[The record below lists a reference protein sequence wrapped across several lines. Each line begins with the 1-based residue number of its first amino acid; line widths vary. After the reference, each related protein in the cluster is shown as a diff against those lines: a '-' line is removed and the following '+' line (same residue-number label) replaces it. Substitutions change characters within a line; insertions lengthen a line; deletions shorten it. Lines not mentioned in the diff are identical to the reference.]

1 VLKYKKKMEVN
12 NMARENAIT
21 AWENLTEAPLLPL
34 RNVVVFPHMI
44 IPLTVGREKS
54 TKSLEEAVQKDR
66 LIILTTQKEE
76 SIDDPGPDDLFQ
88 VGVGAEILRLLKM
101 PDGTFSVVVEG
112 VCRVKIEEFTQTS
125 PSYHVKF
132 HYLPEVVQPSKDLE
146 ALMRMVVEQFENY
159 ARLSKRVSS
168 EATVAIMNVEDPAQL
183 ADLVAANMVLS
194 IKEKQEILE
203 ITNVQT
209 RLEKLAQALSKELE
223 VLELAKKL
231 EDRVK
236 TSVEKSQ
243 KEYFLREQMKAIQQ
257 ELGEKDEKIAE
268 IEAYRAKMEKVN
280 PPPQVREKVEEELSR
295 LEKMPPMVAE
305 STVVRTYLDWL
316 LDLPWSVETPDK
328 LDLKEAEGILE
339 ADHYGLKEP
348 KERILEFLAV
358 RHLSKK
364 IKSPILCFVGPPGVG
379 KTSLAKSIARAMGR
393 KFVRMSLGGVRDEA
407 EIRGHRRT
415 YVGALPGRIIQ
426 GMKNAGSKN
435 PVFLLDEIDKLG
447 TDFRG
452 DPSAALLEALDP
464 EQNHAFSDHYIE
476 VPFDLSKVLFITT
489 ANVLHTIPPA
499 LLDRMEVISLPGYT
513 ELEKVK
519 IAQRFL
525 IPKQLEVNGLTPDDL
540 KITESAILRIIRE
553 YTREAGVRNLERE
566 IANIC
571 RKVARAKVEEKEFSG
586 VTVTAKNVPQ
596 YLDIPRYHYESAE
609 KQDEVGVAT
618 GVGVS
623 EYGGDIM
630 PIEVALV
637 RGKGEL
643 LLTGQLG
650 DVMKEAARAAITY
663 VRSRAKDLSIDENF
677 YRQMDIHI
685 HVPQGAIPKE
695 GPSAGIAMATAL
707 VSALTGKP
715 VRRDVAMTGEITLR
729 GRILPIGGV
738 REKVLAAHRAGIKT
752 MILPEANQKELEKLP
767 PVVHKSMRF
776 VLVNHMDEVLKEAL
790 AKKKN

>member
-1 VLKYKKKMEVN
+1 
-12 NMARENAIT
+12 
-21 AWENLTEAPLLPL
+21 
-34 RNVVVFPHMI
+34 
-44 IPLTVGREKS
+44 
-54 TKSLEEAVQKDR
+54 
-66 LIILTTQKEE
+66 
-76 SIDDPGPDDLFQ
+76 
-88 VGVGAEILRLLKM
+88 
-101 PDGTFSVVVEG
+101 
-112 VCRVKIEEFTQTS
+112 
-125 PSYHVKF
+125 
-132 HYLPEVVQPSKDLE
+132 
-146 ALMRMVVEQFENY
+146 
-159 ARLSKRVSS
+159 
-168 EATVAIMNVEDPAQL
+168 
-183 ADLVAANMVLS
+183 
-194 IKEKQEILE
+194 
-203 ITNVQT
+203 
-209 RLEKLAQALSKELE
+209 
-223 VLELAKKL
+223 
-231 EDRVK
+231 
-236 TSVEKSQ
+236 
-243 KEYFLREQMKAIQQ
+243 
-257 ELGEKDEKIAE
+257 
-268 IEAYRAKMEKVN
+268 
-280 PPPQVREKVEEELSR
+280 
-295 LEKMPPMVAE
+295 MVAE

>member
-1 VLKYKKKMEVN
+1 
-12 NMARENAIT
+12 MARENALSI
-21 AWENLTEAPLLPL
+21 WENLTEAPLLPL

-66 LIILTTQKEE
+66 LIILVTQKEE
-76 SIDDPGPDDLFQ
+76 SIEDPGPNDVFQ
-88 VGVGAEILRLLKM
+88 IGVGAEILRLLKM

-112 VCRVKIEEFTQTS
+112 VCRVKIDEFTQTS
-125 PSYHVKF
+125 PSYRVKF
-132 HYLPEVVQPSKDLE
+132 HYLPEVVQPSKNLE

-168 EATVAIMNVEDPAQL
+168 EATVAIMNVDDPNQL
-183 ADLVAANMVLS
+183 ADLIAANMVLS

-203 ITNVQT
+203 ITDVYP
-209 RLEKLAQALSKELE
+209 RLEKLGEVLSKELE

-257 ELGEKDEKIAE
+257 ELGEKDEKLAE
-268 IEAYRAKMEKVN
+268 IEAYRTKMEKVN

-316 LDLPWSVETPDK
+316 LDLPWSIETPDK
-328 LDLKEAEGILE
+328 LDLKEAEEILE

-364 IKSPILCFVGPPGVG
+364 VKSPILCFVGPPGVG

-464 EQNHAFSDHYIE
+464 EQNHSFSDHYIE

-489 ANVLHTIPPA
+489 ANVLHTVPPA
-499 LLDRMEVISLPGYT
+499 LLDRMEVIGLPGYT

-519 IAQRFL
+519 IAERFL
-525 IPKQLEVNGLTPDDL
+525 IPKQLEANGLSPEDL
-540 KITESAILRIIRE
+540 KINEGAILRIVRE

-566 IANIC
+566 ISNIC
-571 RKVARAKVEEKEFSG
+571 RKIARTKVENKDFSG
-586 VTVTAKNVPQ
+586 VTVTAKTVPQ

-637 RGKGEL
+637 KGKGEL

-663 VRSRAKDLSIDENF
+663 VRSRAKELSIDESF

-685 HVPQGAIPKE
+685 HVPAGAIPKE
-695 GPSAGIAMATAL
+695 GPSAGIAMAAAL
-707 VSALTGKP
+707 VSALSGKP

-729 GRILPIGGV
+729 GRVLPIGGV

-752 MILPEANQKELEKLP
+752 MILPEANKKELEKLP
-767 PVVHKSMRF
+767 PIVKKSMKF

-790 AKKKN
+790 AKRKS

>member
-1 VLKYKKKMEVN
+1 
-12 NMARENAIT
+12 MARENAQSV
-21 AWENLTEAPLLPL
+21 WENMTEAPLLPL

-44 IPLTVGREKS
+44 IPLTVGREKT

-66 LIILTTQKEE
+66 LIILVTQKEE
-76 SIDDPGPDDLFQ
+76 SIEDPGPNDVFD

-101 PDGTFSVVVEG
+101 PDGTFSAVVEG
-112 VCRVKIEEFTQTS
+112 ICRVKIEEFLQTA
-125 PSYHVKF
+125 PSYRVKF
-132 HYLPEVVQPSKDLE
+132 RYLPEVYQPSKSLE

-168 EATVAIMNVEDPAQL
+168 EATVAIMNVDNPNQL
-183 ADLVAANMVLS
+183 ADLIAANMVLS

-203 ITNVQT
+203 ITDVYS
-209 RLEKLAQALSKELE
+209 RLEKIGEVLSKELE

-257 ELGEKDEKIAE
+257 ELGEKDEKLAE

-316 LDLPWSVETPDK
+316 LDLPWSLETPDK
-328 LDLKEAEGILE
+328 LDLKEAESILE

-358 RHLSKK
+358 RHLSGKV
-364 IKSPILCFVGPPGVG
+364 KSPILCFVGPPGVG

-464 EQNHAFSDHYIE
+464 EQNHSFSDHYIE

-519 IAQRFL
+519 IAERFL
-525 IPKQLEVNGLTPDDL
+525 IPKQLEANGLSPEDL
-540 KITESAILRIIRE
+540 KINEGAILRIIRE

-566 IANIC
+566 ISNIC
-571 RKVARAKVEEKEFSG
+571 RKVARAKVENKNFSG
-586 VTVTAKNVPQ
+586 VMVTSKNVPQ
-596 YLDIPRYHYESAE
+596 YLDIPRFHYESAE

-623 EYGGDIM
+623 EFGGDIM

-637 RGKGEL
+637 KGKGEL

-663 VRSRAKDLSIDENF
+663 VRSRAKELGIDENF

-685 HVPQGAIPKE
+685 HVPAGAIPKE
-695 GPSAGIAMATAL
+695 GPSAGIAMGTAL
-707 VSALTGKP
+707 VSALSGKP
-715 VRRDVAMTGEITLR
+715 VRKDVAMTGEITLR
-729 GRILPIGGV
+729 GRVLPIGGV

-752 MILPEANQKELEKLP
+752 MILPEANKKELEKLP
-767 PVVHKSMRF
+767 PIVKKSMKF

-790 AKKKN
+790 VKKKN

>member
-1 VLKYKKKMEVN
+1 
-12 NMARENAIT
+12 MARENALSI
-21 AWENLTEAPLLPL
+21 WENLTEAPLLPL

-66 LIILTTQKEE
+66 LIILVTQKEE
-76 SIDDPGPDDLFQ
+76 SIEDPGPNDVFQ
-88 VGVGAEILRLLKM
+88 IGVGAEILRLLKM

-112 VCRVKIEEFTQTS
+112 VCRVKIDEFTQTS
-125 PSYHVKF
+125 PSYRVKF
-132 HYLPEVVQPSKDLE
+132 HYLPEVVQPSKNLE

-168 EATVAIMNVEDPAQL
+168 EATVAIMNVDDPNQL
-183 ADLVAANMVLS
+183 ADLIAANMVLS

-203 ITNVQT
+203 ITDVYP
-209 RLEKLAQALSKELE
+209 RLEKLGEVLSKELE

-257 ELGEKDEKIAE
+257 ELGEKDEKLAE
-268 IEAYRAKMEKVN
+268 IEAYRTKMEKVN

-316 LDLPWSVETPDK
+316 LDLPWSIETPDK
-328 LDLKEAEGILE
+328 LDLKEAEEILE

-364 IKSPILCFVGPPGVG
+364 VKSPILCFVGPPGVG

-464 EQNHAFSDHYIE
+464 EQNHSFSDHYIE

-489 ANVLHTIPPA
+489 ANVLHTVPPA
-499 LLDRMEVISLPGYT
+499 LLDRMEVIGLPGYT

-519 IAQRFL
+519 IAERFL
-525 IPKQLEVNGLTPDDL
+525 IPKQLEANGLSPEDL
-540 KITESAILRIIRE
+540 KINEGAILRIVRE

-566 IANIC
+566 ISNIC
-571 RKVARAKVEEKEFSG
+571 RKIARAKVENKDFSG
-586 VTVTAKNVPQ
+586 VTVTAKTVPQ

-637 RGKGEL
+637 KGKGEL

-663 VRSRAKDLSIDENF
+663 VRSRAKELSIDESF

-685 HVPQGAIPKE
+685 HVPAGAIPKE
-695 GPSAGIAMATAL
+695 GPSAGIAMAAAL
-707 VSALTGKP
+707 VSALSGKP

-729 GRILPIGGV
+729 GRVLPIGGV

-752 MILPEANQKELEKLP
+752 MILPEANKKELEKLP
-767 PVVHKSMRF
+767 PIVKKSMKF

-790 AKKKN
+790 AKRKS

>member
-1 VLKYKKKMEVN
+1 MS
-12 NMARENAIT
+12 RENVVSV
-21 AWENLTEAPLLPL
+21 WENLTEAPLLPL

-66 LIILTTQKEE
+66 LIILATQKEE
-76 SIDDPGPDDLFQ
+76 SVEDPGASDIFP

-112 VCRVKIEEFTQTS
+112 ICRVQIEDFLQTS
-125 PSYHVKF
+125 PSYRVKF
-132 HYLPEVVQPSKDLE
+132 HLLSETVQPSKDLE
-146 ALMRMVVEQFENY
+146 ALMRMIVEEFDNY
-159 ARLSKRVSS
+159 ARLSRRVPS
-168 EATVAIMNVEDPAQL
+168 EATVTIINTEDPAQL
-183 ADLVAANMVLS
+183 ADLVAANMALS
-194 IKEKQEILE
+194 IKEKHEILE
-203 ITNVQT
+203 ITDVFK
-209 RLEKLAQALSKELE
+209 RLERLGEVLSKELE

-257 ELGEKDEKIAE
+257 ELGEKDEKMAE
-268 IEAYRAKMEKVN
+268 IEAYRAKMDKVN
-280 PPPQVREKVEEELSR
+280 PPPQVKEKVEEELSR

-316 LDLPWSVETPDK
+316 LDLPWSVETQDK
-328 LDLKEAEGILE
+328 LNVKEAQEILE
-339 ADHYGLKEP
+339 TDHYGLKEP

-364 IKSPILCFVGPPGVG
+364 VKSPILCFVGPPGVG

-393 KFVRMSLGGVRDEA
+393 KFVRVSLGGVRDEA

-426 GMKNAGSKN
+426 GMKNAGSRN

-452 DPSAALLEALDP
+452 DPAAALLEALDP
-464 EQNHAFSDHYIE
+464 EQNHSFSDHYIE
-476 VPFDLSKVLFITT
+476 VPFGLSRVLFITT
-489 ANVLHTIPPA
+489 ANVLHTVPPA
-499 LLDRMEVISLPGYT
+499 LLDRMEVIGLPGYT

-519 IAQRFL
+519 IAERFL
-525 IPKQLEVNGLTPDDL
+525 IPKQLEANGLTQDDL
-540 KITESAILRIIRE
+540 KVNEGAILRIIRE

-566 IANIC
+566 ISSIC
-571 RKVARAKVEEKEFSG
+571 RKVARAKVENKNFSQVM
-586 VTVTAKNVPQ
+586 VTSRSVPQ
-596 YLDIPRYHYESAE
+596 YLDIPRYHYGLAE

-623 EYGGDIM
+623 EFGGDIM
-630 PIEVALV
+630 SIEVALV

-650 DVMKEAARAAITY
+650 DIMKEAARAAITY
-663 VRSRAKDLSIDENF
+663 VRSRARELAIEENW

-685 HVPQGAIPKE
+685 HVPEGAIPKE

-707 VSALTGKP
+707 VSALSGKP
-715 VRRDVAMTGEITLR
+715 VKRDVAMTGEITLR
-729 GRILPIGGV
+729 GRVLPIGGV
-738 REKVLAAHRAGIKT
+738 REKTLAAHRAGLKT
-752 MILPEANQKELEKLP
+752 MILPEANRKDLEKLP
-767 PVVHKSMRF
+767 PLVKKKMKF

-790 AKKKN
+790 LKKGH

>member
-1 VLKYKKKMEVN
+1 
-12 NMARENAIT
+12 MARENALSI
-21 AWENLTEAPLLPL
+21 WENLTEAPLLPL

-66 LIILTTQKEE
+66 LIILVTQKEE
-76 SIDDPGPDDLFQ
+76 SIEDPGPNDVFQ
-88 VGVGAEILRLLKM
+88 IGVGAEILRLLKM

-112 VCRVKIEEFTQTS
+112 VCRVKIDEFTQTS
-125 PSYHVKF
+125 PSYRVKF
-132 HYLPEVVQPSKDLE
+132 HYLPEVVQPSKNLE

-168 EATVAIMNVEDPAQL
+168 EATVAIMNVDDPNQL
-183 ADLVAANMVLS
+183 ADLIAANMVLS

-203 ITNVQT
+203 ITDVYP
-209 RLEKLAQALSKELE
+209 RLEKLGEVLSKELE

-257 ELGEKDEKIAE
+257 ELGEKDEKLAE
-268 IEAYRAKMEKVN
+268 IEAYRTKMEKVN

-316 LDLPWSVETPDK
+316 LDLPWSIETPDK
-328 LDLKEAEGILE
+328 LDLKEAEEILE

-364 IKSPILCFVGPPGVG
+364 VKSPILCFVGPPGVG

-464 EQNHAFSDHYIE
+464 EQNHSFSDHYIE

-489 ANVLHTIPPA
+489 ANVLHTVPPA
-499 LLDRMEVISLPGYT
+499 LLDRMEVIGLPGYT

-519 IAQRFL
+519 IAERFL
-525 IPKQLEVNGLTPDDL
+525 IPKQLETNGLSPEDL
-540 KITESAILRIIRE
+540 KINEGAILRIVRE

-566 IANIC
+566 ISNIC
-571 RKVARAKVEEKEFSG
+571 RKIARAKVENKDFSG
-586 VTVTAKNVPQ
+586 VTVTAKTVPQ

-637 RGKGEL
+637 KGKGEL

-663 VRSRAKDLSIDENF
+663 VRSRAKELSIDESF

-685 HVPQGAIPKE
+685 HVPAGAIPKE
-695 GPSAGIAMATAL
+695 GPSAGIAMAAAL
-707 VSALTGKP
+707 VSALSGKP

-729 GRILPIGGV
+729 GRVLPIGGV

-752 MILPEANQKELEKLP
+752 MILPEANKKELEKLP
-767 PVVHKSMRF
+767 PIVKKSMKF

-790 AKKKN
+790 AKRKS

>member
-1 VLKYKKKMEVN
+1 
-12 NMARENAIT
+12 MARENALSI
-21 AWENLTEAPLLPL
+21 WENLTEAPLLPL

-66 LIILTTQKEE
+66 LIILVTQKEE
-76 SIDDPGPDDLFQ
+76 SIEDPGPNDVFQ
-88 VGVGAEILRLLKM
+88 IGVGAEILRLLKM

-112 VCRVKIEEFTQTS
+112 VCRVKIDEFTQTS
-125 PSYHVKF
+125 PSYRVKF
-132 HYLPEVVQPSKDLE
+132 HYLPEVVQPSKNLE

-168 EATVAIMNVEDPAQL
+168 EATVAIMNVDDPNQL
-183 ADLVAANMVLS
+183 ADLIAANMVLS

-203 ITNVQT
+203 ITDVYP
-209 RLEKLAQALSKELE
+209 RLEKLGEVLSKELE

-257 ELGEKDEKIAE
+257 ELGEKDEKLAE
-268 IEAYRAKMEKVN
+268 IEAYRTKMEKVN

-316 LDLPWSVETPDK
+316 LDLPWSIETPDK
-328 LDLKEAEGILE
+328 LDLKEAEEILE

-364 IKSPILCFVGPPGVG
+364 VKSPILCFVGPPGVG

-464 EQNHAFSDHYIE
+464 EQNHSFSDHYIE

-489 ANVLHTIPPA
+489 ANVLHTVPPA
-499 LLDRMEVISLPGYT
+499 LLDRMEVIGLPGYT

-519 IAQRFL
+519 IAERFL
-525 IPKQLEVNGLTPDDL
+525 IPKQLEANGLSPEDL
-540 KITESAILRIIRE
+540 KINEGAILRIVRE

-566 IANIC
+566 ISNIC
-571 RKVARAKVEEKEFSG
+571 RKIARAKVENKDFSG
-586 VTVTAKNVPQ
+586 VTVTAKTVPQ
-596 YLDIPRYHYESAE
+596 YLDIPRYHFESAE

-637 RGKGEL
+637 KGKGEL

-663 VRSRAKDLSIDENF
+663 VRSRAKELSIDESF

-685 HVPQGAIPKE
+685 HVPAGAIPKE
-695 GPSAGIAMATAL
+695 GPSAGIAMAAAL
-707 VSALTGKP
+707 VSALSGKP

-729 GRILPIGGV
+729 GRVLPIGGV

-752 MILPEANQKELEKLP
+752 MILPEANKKELEKLP
-767 PVVHKSMRF
+767 PIVKKSMKF

-790 AKKKN
+790 AKRKS

>member
-1 VLKYKKKMEVN
+1 MS
-12 NMARENAIT
+12 REDVVSV
-21 AWENLTEAPLLPL
+21 WENLTEAPLLPL
-34 RNVVVFPHMI
+34 RNVVVFPHMV
-44 IPLTVGREKS
+44 IPLVVGREKS

-66 LIILTTQKEE
+66 LIILATQKEE
-76 SIDDPGPDDLFQ
+76 SVEDPSASDIFP

-112 VCRVKIEEFTQTS
+112 ICRVQIEDFLQTS
-125 PSYHVKF
+125 PSYRVKF
-132 HYLPEVVQPSKDLE
+132 HLLSETVQPSKDLE
-146 ALMRMVVEQFENY
+146 ALMRMIVEEFDNY
-159 ARLSKRVSS
+159 ARLSRRVPN
-168 EATVAIMNVEDPAQL
+168 EATVTIINTEDPAQL
-183 ADLVAANMVLS
+183 ADLVAANMALS
-194 IKEKQEILE
+194 IKEKHEILE
-203 ITNVQT
+203 ITDVFK
-209 RLEKLAQALSKELE
+209 RLERLGEVLSKELE

-257 ELGEKDEKIAE
+257 ELGEKDEKMAE
-268 IEAYRAKMEKVN
+268 IEAYRAKMDKVN
-280 PPPQVREKVEEELSR
+280 PPPQVKEKVEEELSR

-316 LDLPWSVETPDK
+316 LDLPWSVETQDK
-328 LDLKEAEGILE
+328 LNVKEAQEILE
-339 ADHYGLKEP
+339 TDHYGLKEP

-364 IKSPILCFVGPPGVG
+364 VKSPILCFVGPPGVG

-393 KFVRMSLGGVRDEA
+393 KFVRVSLGGVRDEA

-426 GMKNAGSKN
+426 GMKNAGSRN

-452 DPSAALLEALDP
+452 DPAAALLEALDP
-464 EQNHAFSDHYIE
+464 EQNHSFSDHYIE
-476 VPFDLSKVLFITT
+476 VPFGLSRVLFITT
-489 ANVLHTIPPA
+489 ANVLHTVPPA
-499 LLDRMEVISLPGYT
+499 LLDRMEVIGLPGYT

-519 IAQRFL
+519 IAERFL
-525 IPKQLEVNGLTPDDL
+525 IPKQLEANGLTQDDL
-540 KITESAILRIIRE
+540 KINEGAILRIIRE

-566 IANIC
+566 ISSIC
-571 RKVARAKVEEKEFSG
+571 RKVARAKVENKNFSQVM
-586 VTVTAKNVPQ
+586 VTSRSVPQ
-596 YLDIPRYHYESAE
+596 YLDIPRYHYGLAE

-623 EYGGDIM
+623 EFGGDIM
-630 PIEVALV
+630 SIEVALV

-650 DVMKEAARAAITY
+650 DIMKEAARAAITY
-663 VRSRAKDLSIDENF
+663 VRSRARELAIEENW

-685 HVPQGAIPKE
+685 HVPEGAIPKE

-707 VSALTGKP
+707 VSALSGKP
-715 VRRDVAMTGEITLR
+715 VKRDVAMTGEITLR
-729 GRILPIGGV
+729 GRVLPIGGV
-738 REKVLAAHRAGIKT
+738 REKTLAAHRAGLKT
-752 MILPEANQKELEKLP
+752 MILPEANRKDLEKLP
-767 PVVHKSMRF
+767 PLVKKKMKF

-790 AKKKN
+790 LKKGH

>member
-1 VLKYKKKMEVN
+1 
-12 NMARENAIT
+12 MARENALSI
-21 AWENLTEAPLLPL
+21 WENLTEAPLLPL

-66 LIILTTQKEE
+66 LIILVTQKEE
-76 SIDDPGPDDLFQ
+76 SIEDPGPNDVFQ
-88 VGVGAEILRLLKM
+88 IGVGAEILRLLKM

-112 VCRVKIEEFTQTS
+112 VCRVKIDEFTQTS
-125 PSYHVKF
+125 PSYRVKF
-132 HYLPEVVQPSKDLE
+132 HYLPEVVQPSKNLE

-168 EATVAIMNVEDPAQL
+168 EATVAIMNVDDPNQL
-183 ADLVAANMVLS
+183 ADLIAANMVLS

-203 ITNVQT
+203 ITDVYP
-209 RLEKLAQALSKELE
+209 RLEKLGEVLSKELE

-257 ELGEKDEKIAE
+257 ELGEKDEKLAE
-268 IEAYRAKMEKVN
+268 IEAYRTKMEKVN

-316 LDLPWSVETPDK
+316 LDLPWSIETPDK
-328 LDLKEAEGILE
+328 LDLKEAEEILE

-364 IKSPILCFVGPPGVG
+364 VKSPILCFVGPPGVG

-464 EQNHAFSDHYIE
+464 EQNHSFSDHYIE

-489 ANVLHTIPPA
+489 ANVLHTVPPA
-499 LLDRMEVISLPGYT
+499 LLDRMEVIGLPGYT

-519 IAQRFL
+519 IAERFL
-525 IPKQLEVNGLTPDDL
+525 IPKQLEANGLSPEDL
-540 KITESAILRIIRE
+540 KINEGAILRIVRE

-566 IANIC
+566 ISNIC
-571 RKVARAKVEEKEFSG
+571 RKIARAKVENKDFSG
-586 VTVTAKNVPQ
+586 VTVTAKTVPQ

-630 PIEVALV
+630 SIEVALV
-637 RGKGEL
+637 KGKGEL

-663 VRSRAKDLSIDENF
+663 VRSRAKELSIDESF

-685 HVPQGAIPKE
+685 HVPAGAIPKE
-695 GPSAGIAMATAL
+695 GPSAGIAMAAAL
-707 VSALTGKP
+707 VSALSGKP

-729 GRILPIGGV
+729 GRVLPIGGV

-752 MILPEANQKELEKLP
+752 MILPEANKKELEKLP
-767 PVVHKSMRF
+767 PIVKKSMKF

-790 AKKKN
+790 AKRKS

>member
-1 VLKYKKKMEVN
+1 
-12 NMARENAIT
+12 MARENAQSV
-21 AWENLTEAPLLPL
+21 WENMTEAPLLPL

-44 IPLTVGREKS
+44 IPLTVGREKT

-66 LIILTTQKEE
+66 LIILVTQKEE
-76 SIDDPGPDDLFQ
+76 SIEDPGPNDVFD

-101 PDGTFSVVVEG
+101 PDGTFSAVVEG
-112 VCRVKIEEFTQTS
+112 ICRVKIEEFLQTS
-125 PSYHVKF
+125 PSYKVKF
-132 HYLPEVVQPSKDLE
+132 RYLPEVYQPSKSLE

-168 EATVAIMNVEDPAQL
+168 EATVAIMNVDNPNQL
-183 ADLVAANMVLS
+183 ADLIAANMVLS

-203 ITNVQT
+203 ITDVYS
-209 RLEKLAQALSKELE
+209 RLEKIGEVLSKELE

-257 ELGEKDEKIAE
+257 ELGEKDEKLAE

-280 PPPQVREKVEEELSR
+280 PPPAVREKVEEELSR

-316 LDLPWSVETPDK
+316 LDLPWSLETPDK
-328 LDLKEAEGILE
+328 LDLKEAEKILE
-339 ADHYGLKEP
+339 EDHYGLKEP

-358 RHLSKK
+358 RHLSGKV
-364 IKSPILCFVGPPGVG
+364 KSPILCFVGPPGVG

-464 EQNHAFSDHYIE
+464 EQNHSFSDHYIE

-519 IAQRFL
+519 IAERFL
-525 IPKQLEVNGLTPDDL
+525 IPKQLEANGLSPDDL
-540 KITESAILRIIRE
+540 KVNEGAILRIIRE

-566 IANIC
+566 ISNIC
-571 RKVARAKVEEKEFSG
+571 RKVARAKVENRDFSG
-586 VTVTAKNVPQ
+586 VIVTSKTVPQ
-596 YLDIPRYHYESAE
+596 YLDIPRFHYESAE

-637 RGKGEL
+637 KGKGEL

-663 VRSRAKDLSIDENF
+663 VRSRAKELGIDENF

-685 HVPQGAIPKE
+685 HVPAGAIPKE
-695 GPSAGIAMATAL
+695 GPSAGIAMGTAL

-715 VRRDVAMTGEITLR
+715 VRKDVAMTGEITLR
-729 GRILPIGGV
+729 GRVLPIGGV

-752 MILPEANQKELEKLP
+752 MILPEANKKELEKLP
-767 PVVHKSMRF
+767 PIVKRSMKF

-790 AKKKN
+790 LKKKN

>member
-1 VLKYKKKMEVN
+1 MEVN
-12 NMARENAIT
+12 AMSRENVVSV
-21 AWENLTEAPLLPL
+21 WENLTEAPLLPL

-66 LIILTTQKEE
+66 LIILATQKEE
-76 SIDDPGPDDLFQ
+76 SVEDPGASDIFP

-112 VCRVKIEEFTQTS
+112 ICRVQIEDFLQTS
-125 PSYHVKF
+125 PSYRVKF
-132 HYLPEVVQPSKDLE
+132 HLLSETVQPSKDLE
-146 ALMRMVVEQFENY
+146 ALMRMIVEEFDNY
-159 ARLSKRVSS
+159 ARLSRRVPS
-168 EATVAIMNVEDPAQL
+168 EATVTIINTEDPAQL
-183 ADLVAANMVLS
+183 ADLVAANMALS
-194 IKEKQEILE
+194 IKEKHEILE
-203 ITNVQT
+203 ITDVFK
-209 RLEKLAQALSKELE
+209 RLERLGEVLSKELE

-257 ELGEKDEKIAE
+257 ELGEKDEKMAE
-268 IEAYRAKMEKVN
+268 IEAYRAKMDKVN
-280 PPPQVREKVEEELSR
+280 PPPQVKEKVEEELSR

-316 LDLPWSVETPDK
+316 LDLPWSVETQDK
-328 LDLKEAEGILE
+328 LNVKEAQEILE
-339 ADHYGLKEP
+339 TDHYGLKEP

-364 IKSPILCFVGPPGVG
+364 VKSPILCFVGPPGVG

-393 KFVRMSLGGVRDEA
+393 KFVRVSLGGVRDEA

-426 GMKNAGSKN
+426 GMKNAGSRN

-452 DPSAALLEALDP
+452 DPAAALLEALDP
-464 EQNHAFSDHYIE
+464 EQNHSFSDHYIE
-476 VPFDLSKVLFITT
+476 VPFGLSRVLFITT
-489 ANVLHTIPPA
+489 ANVLHTVPPA
-499 LLDRMEVISLPGYT
+499 LLDRMEVIGLPGYT

-519 IAQRFL
+519 IAERFL
-525 IPKQLEVNGLTPDDL
+525 IPKQLEANGLTQDDL
-540 KITESAILRIIRE
+540 KVNEGAILRIIRE

-566 IANIC
+566 ISSIC
-571 RKVARAKVEEKEFSG
+571 RKVARAKVENKNFSQVM
-586 VTVTAKNVPQ
+586 VTSRSVPQ
-596 YLDIPRYHYESAE
+596 YLDIPRYHYGLAE

-623 EYGGDIM
+623 EFGGDIM
-630 PIEVALV
+630 SIEVALV

-650 DVMKEAARAAITY
+650 DIMKEAARAAITY
-663 VRSRAKDLSIDENF
+663 VRSRARELAIEENW

-685 HVPQGAIPKE
+685 HVPEGAIPKE

-707 VSALTGKP
+707 VSALSGKP
-715 VRRDVAMTGEITLR
+715 VKRDVAMTGEITLR
-729 GRILPIGGV
+729 GRVLPIGGV
-738 REKVLAAHRAGIKT
+738 REKTLAAHRAGLKT
-752 MILPEANQKELEKLP
+752 MILPEANRKDLEKLP
-767 PVVHKSMRF
+767 PLVKKKMKF

-790 AKKKN
+790 LKKGH

>member
-1 VLKYKKKMEVN
+1 MS
-12 NMARENAIT
+12 REDVVSV
-21 AWENLTEAPLLPL
+21 WENLTEAPLLPL
-34 RNVVVFPHMI
+34 RNVVVFPHMV
-44 IPLTVGREKS
+44 IPLVVGREKS

-66 LIILTTQKEE
+66 LIILATQKEE
-76 SIDDPGPDDLFQ
+76 SVEDPSASDIFP

-112 VCRVKIEEFTQTS
+112 ICRVQIEDFLQTS
-125 PSYHVKF
+125 PSYRVKF
-132 HYLPEVVQPSKDLE
+132 HLLSETVQPSKDLE
-146 ALMRMVVEQFENY
+146 ALMRMIVEEFDNY
-159 ARLSKRVSS
+159 ARLSRRVPN
-168 EATVAIMNVEDPAQL
+168 EATVTIINTEDPAQL
-183 ADLVAANMVLS
+183 ADLVAANMALS
-194 IKEKQEILE
+194 IKEKHEILE
-203 ITNVQT
+203 ITDVFK
-209 RLEKLAQALSKELE
+209 RLERLGEVLSKELE

-257 ELGEKDEKIAE
+257 ELGEKDEKMAE
-268 IEAYRAKMEKVN
+268 IEAYRAKMDKVN
-280 PPPQVREKVEEELSR
+280 PPPQVKEKVEEELSR

-316 LDLPWSVETPDK
+316 LDLPWSVETQDK
-328 LDLKEAEGILE
+328 LNVKEAQEILE
-339 ADHYGLKEP
+339 TDHYGLKEP

-364 IKSPILCFVGPPGVG
+364 VKSPILCFVGPPGVG

-393 KFVRMSLGGVRDEA
+393 KFVRVSLGGVRDEA

-426 GMKNAGSKN
+426 GMKNAGSRN

-452 DPSAALLEALDP
+452 DPAAALLEALDP
-464 EQNHAFSDHYIE
+464 EQNHSFSDHYIE
-476 VPFDLSKVLFITT
+476 VPFGLSRVLFITT
-489 ANVLHTIPPA
+489 ANVLHTVPPA
-499 LLDRMEVISLPGYT
+499 LLDRMEVIGLPGYT

-519 IAQRFL
+519 IAERFL
-525 IPKQLEVNGLTPDDL
+525 IPKQLEANGLTQDDL
-540 KITESAILRIIRE
+540 KINAGAILRIIRE

-566 IANIC
+566 ISSIC
-571 RKVARAKVEEKEFSG
+571 RKVARAKVENKNFSQVM
-586 VTVTAKNVPQ
+586 VTSRSVPQ
-596 YLDIPRYHYESAE
+596 YLDIPRYHYGLAE

-623 EYGGDIM
+623 EFGGDIM
-630 PIEVALV
+630 SIEVALV

-650 DVMKEAARAAITY
+650 DIMKEAARAAITY
-663 VRSRAKDLSIDENF
+663 VRSRARELAIEENW

-685 HVPQGAIPKE
+685 QVPEGAIPKE

-707 VSALTGKP
+707 VSALSGKP
-715 VRRDVAMTGEITLR
+715 VKRDVAMTGEITLR
-729 GRILPIGGV
+729 GRVLPIGGV
-738 REKVLAAHRAGIKT
+738 REKTLAAHRAGLKT
-752 MILPEANQKELEKLP
+752 MILPEANRKDLEKLP
-767 PVVHKSMRF
+767 PLVKKKMKF

-790 AKKKN
+790 LKKGH

>member
-1 VLKYKKKMEVN
+1 
-12 NMARENAIT
+12 
-21 AWENLTEAPLLPL
+21 
-34 RNVVVFPHMI
+34 MI
-44 IPLTVGREKS
+44 IPLTVGREKT

-66 LIILTTQKEE
+66 LIILVTQKEE
-76 SIDDPGPDDLFQ
+76 SIEDPGPNDVFD

-101 PDGTFSVVVEG
+101 PDGTFSAVVEG
-112 VCRVKIEEFTQTS
+112 ICRVKIEEFLQTS
-125 PSYHVKF
+125 PSYKVKF
-132 HYLPEVVQPSKDLE
+132 RYLPEVYQPSKSLE

-168 EATVAIMNVEDPAQL
+168 EATVAIMNVDNPNQL
-183 ADLVAANMVLS
+183 ADLIAANMVLS

-203 ITNVQT
+203 ITDVYS
-209 RLEKLAQALSKELE
+209 RLEKIGEVLSKELE

-257 ELGEKDEKIAE
+257 ELGEKDEKLAE

-280 PPPQVREKVEEELSR
+280 PPPAVREKVEEELSR

-316 LDLPWSVETPDK
+316 LDLPWSLETPDK
-328 LDLKEAEGILE
+328 LDLKEAEKILE
-339 ADHYGLKEP
+339 EDHYGLKEP

-358 RHLSKK
+358 RHLSGKV
-364 IKSPILCFVGPPGVG
+364 KSPILCFVGPPGVG

-464 EQNHAFSDHYIE
+464 EQNHSFSDHYIE

-519 IAQRFL
+519 IAERFL
-525 IPKQLEVNGLTPDDL
+525 IPKQLEANGLSPDDL
-540 KITESAILRIIRE
+540 KVNEGAILRIIRE

-566 IANIC
+566 ISNIC
-571 RKVARAKVEEKEFSG
+571 RKVARAKVENRDFSG
-586 VTVTAKNVPQ
+586 VIVTSKTVPQ
-596 YLDIPRYHYESAE
+596 YLDIPRFHYESAE

-637 RGKGEL
+637 KGKGEL

-663 VRSRAKDLSIDENF
+663 VRSRAKELGIDENF

-685 HVPQGAIPKE
+685 HVPAGAIPKE
-695 GPSAGIAMATAL
+695 GPSAGIAMGTAL

-715 VRRDVAMTGEITLR
+715 VRKDVAMTGEITLR
-729 GRILPIGGV
+729 GRVLPIGGV

-752 MILPEANQKELEKLP
+752 MILPEANKKELEKLP
-767 PVVHKSMRF
+767 PIVKRSMKF

-790 AKKKN
+790 LKKKN

>member
-1 VLKYKKKMEVN
+1 
-12 NMARENAIT
+12 MARENAIT